1 MMTTTHALISCGLL
15 ARPNNRARNWA
26 AGLGSV
32 HPDAPMLVLYAIDR
46 VVNGLPED
54 VIWGQ
59 RYWTDAWQI
68 PVAISHS
75 IPLAVAA
82 MVIAQIYRS
91 EIVRIFS
98 ISVLLH
104 IACDMPVHH
113 DDAHMHFWPLSRWKF
128 ISPFSYWDR
137 RYYGSIVSLIEL
149 AIAMGMIVVLW
160 RRFESRWVRAALAV
174 ALAAFVAV
182 PLYFGMMHET

>member
-32 HPDAPMLVLYAIDR
+32 LPDAPMLVLYAIDR